1 MTTATFI
8 TASDLLSDSIRATT
22 QTFRTVL
29 DALAWP
35 GTIRQLTA
43 SPTLDQTETP
53 GHPWTIAV
61 LLMMVDHEVSL
72 AVEPAEGADVLAEFV
87 QRRTRAA
94 IVSAEAADVVVVDAD
109 SLDPD
114 LPSAIRRGSLQ
125 YPDDSA
131 TLIVQL
137 RSLDQ
142 DAPRSLRLVLAGPG
156 IDGERE
162 LRLPGIPAGFLQARA
177 EAVSRYPMGID
188 LHFVDDAGRVVG
200 LPRSTRVTI
209 AEEGI
214 A

>member
-1 MTTATFI
+1 VTTASYVTP
-8 TASDLLSDSIRATT
+8 TDLLVDSIRATQ

-29 DALAWP
+29 DALSRP

-43 SPTLDQTETP
+43 PPTFDPTGTP
-53 GHPWTIAV
+53 GNPWTIAV

-72 AVEPAEGADVLAEFV
+72 AVEPAEGAEALAAFV
-87 QRRTRAA
+87 RRRTRADVA
-94 IVSAEAADVVVVDAD
+94 SSDAADVVVVDAAA
-109 SLDPD
+109 LDPG
-114 LPSAIRRGSLQ
+114 LPAAIRRGSLQ

-137 RSLDQ
+137 PTLDQ
-142 DAPRSLRLVLAGPG
+142 HAPGGPRLVLVGPG

-162 LRLPGIPAGFLQARA
+162 LRLPGIPAAFFEARA

-188 LHFVDDAGRVVG
+188 LVFVDDAGRVVG

-209 AEEGI
+209 VEVRVA
-214 A
+214 